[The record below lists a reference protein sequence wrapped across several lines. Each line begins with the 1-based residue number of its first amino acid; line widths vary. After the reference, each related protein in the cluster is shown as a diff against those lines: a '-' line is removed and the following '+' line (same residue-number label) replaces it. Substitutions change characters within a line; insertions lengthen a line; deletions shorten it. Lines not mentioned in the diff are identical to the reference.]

1 MNNQKI
7 MVNDKEYDTE
17 NLNSEQNYLVQQIA
31 DLSQQLSSHKFKIDQ
46 IMVAQEVF
54 SAKLTQLLEEPE

>member
-17 NLNSEQNYLVQQIA
+17 NLNGEQNYLVQQIA